1 MGNFLY
7 GGKRPTNITYQGKDV
22 QTVKYNG
29 IIVWARADVYSITG
43 TVYGN
48 NFGEECQNCWDMSH
62 DCQCESYD
70 DYQYKIKLTF
80 SGVTRFPIK
89 YVSKSGATVSLEKT
103 AVTGSG
109 NTYTYESKYIDD
121 GGNAQNESFNSTTA
135 INTVKSLYPASGV
148 NGYSTISSI
157 NINTKDEAYSD
168 CGGGTTDCTTDC
180 ECQCDCDNDG
190 QCDCSED

>member
-1 MGNFLY
+1 MYN
-7 GGKRPTNITYQGKDV
+7 GKEV
-22 QTVKYNG
+22 QTVKMDG
-29 IIVWARADVYSITG
+29 VVVWTRTNVYSITG

-48 NFGEECQNCWDMSH
+48 NFGEQCKDCWDMSH
-62 DCQCESYD
+62 DCQCESYN

-109 NTYTYESKYIDD
+109 STYTYESKYIDD
-121 GGNAQNESFNSTTA
+121 GGNAQDESFNSTTA

-168 CGGGTTDCTTDC
+168 CGGGTTDCD
-180 ECQCDCDNDG
+180 CQCDCDSDG

>member
-7 GGKRPTNITYQGKDV
+7 GGKRPTSITYQGKDV
-22 QTVKYNG
+22 QTLKYNG
-29 IIVWARADVYSITG
+29 VVVWTRADVYSITG

-48 NFGEECQNCWDMSH
+48 DFGGQCKDCWDMSH
-62 DCQCESYD
+62 DCQCESYN

-103 AVTGSG
+103 AVTGSR

-121 GGNAQNESFNSTTA
+121 GGNAQDESFNSTTA

-157 NINTKDEAYSD
+157 NINTKDEAYSN
-168 CGGGTTDCTTDC
+168 CGGGTTDCD
-180 ECQCDCDNDG
+180 CQCNCDSDG